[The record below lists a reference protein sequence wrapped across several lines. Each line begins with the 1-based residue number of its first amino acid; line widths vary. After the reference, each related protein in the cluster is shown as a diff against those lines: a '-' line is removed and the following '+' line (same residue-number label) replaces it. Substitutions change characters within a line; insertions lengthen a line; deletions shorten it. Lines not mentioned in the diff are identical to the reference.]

1 MLLVL
6 RGPSAQLARKVPLAC
21 KDLRATLEPLV
32 QWGQLAQLDP
42 KALPAHKDL
51 KVTLVRPALL
61 DLLELRVPLAL
72 RVQLGQPGR
81 KALRE
86 LLARREGLL
95 ADRSFRTAAL
105 SSCRLELPG

>member
-1 MLLVL
+1 M
-6 RGPSAQLARKVPLAC
+6 
-21 KDLRATLEPLV
+21 

-51 KVTLVRPALL
+51 KVTLVRPAPLELL
-61 DLLELRVPLAL
+61 ERLELRVPLAL
-72 RVQLGQPGR
+72 RVQPGR

-105 SSCRLELPG
+105 LSCRLELPG

>member
-1 MLLVL
+1 MP
-6 RGPSAQLARKVPLAC
+6 RGPSAQLDRKVPLAC
-21 KDLRATLEPLV
+21 KDPKAILVPLV

-51 KVTLVRPALL
+51 KVTLVRPARLE
-61 DLLELRVPLAL
+61 LLERLEQRVPLAL
-72 RVQLGQPGR
+72 RVQPGQPGR

-95 ADRSFRTAAL
+95 ADRSF
-105 SSCRLELPG
+105 